1 MRWCVDDKSTN
12 PGSVGL
18 RRERAGSAS
27 QIELDGEGLLA
38 PVYVEAPDH
47 QGLFAVRIL
56 PKEY

>member
-12 PGSVGL
+12 PGSAWPSPGAS
-18 RRERAGSAS
+18 RERS
-27 QIELDGEGLLA
+27 QTELDGEGLLA
-38 PVYVEAPDH
+38 SVYVEAPDH